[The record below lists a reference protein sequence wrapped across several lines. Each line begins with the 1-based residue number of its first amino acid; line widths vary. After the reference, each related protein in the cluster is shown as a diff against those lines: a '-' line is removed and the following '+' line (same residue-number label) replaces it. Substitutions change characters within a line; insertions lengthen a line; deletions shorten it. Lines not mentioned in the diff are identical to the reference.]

1 MTDGHLRRAARLT
14 RVAVFLLIERL
25 PELGPIGCQ
34 SGDWGAEEAEGHAE
48 HACKTEDV
56 EKDPRRRPGHRG
68 PLACRHLLPGAGSVN
83 DSTPDHHFSRNP
95 DALAHAWPSGT
106 ASTP

>member
-48 HACKTEDV
+48 HARKTEAV
-56 EKDPRRRPGHRG
+56 EKDPRCRPGHRG
-68 PLACRHLLPGAGSVN
+68 PGAGRPLRRGAGAGSER
-83 DSTPDHHFSRNP
+83 TTGQAFSRRQ
-95 DALAHAWPSGT
+95 GT
-106 ASTP
+106 AAIG